1 MIEINT
7 KFGVL
12 YMEEID
18 QREEADRIKL
28 YDSEFR
34 YFDYLPLENI
44 EQDAIGAYCKSVIS
58 QLEKIQTID
67 EILAFLWIQAYTAS
81 ESWIDLLEDIYG
93 VDGYEYDLD
102 NDRYVTLSNGEVLTE
117 EVIAKNDCVN
127 KIGNMYIL
135 VCE

>member
-44 EQDAIGAYCKSVIS
+44 APEAIGAYCKTVIG
-58 QLEKIQTID
+58 QLEKMQTID
-67 EILAFLWIQAYTAS
+67 EILAFLWIQAYTVS
-81 ESWIDLLEDIYG
+81 DSWIDLLEDIYG

-102 NDRYVTLSNGEVLTE
+102 KDRYVKLPDGEILTE
-117 EVIAKNDCVN
+117 EVIAKNDYVN